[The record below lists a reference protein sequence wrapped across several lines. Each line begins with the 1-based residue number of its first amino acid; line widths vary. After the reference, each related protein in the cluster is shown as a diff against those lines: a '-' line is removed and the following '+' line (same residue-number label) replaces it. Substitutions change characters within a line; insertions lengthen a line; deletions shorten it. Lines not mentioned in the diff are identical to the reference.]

1 MYLKEWLFK
10 NDLDVKHL
18 AEILGVSYGV
28 ALYITNETR
37 KVSLLNA
44 LKIYK
49 YTLGEVTLEELLFE
63 DDYYS
68 LVEVKNYKKQPT
80 EDFGVKKKIRL

>member
-18 AEILGVSYGV
+18 AEVLGINYGV
-28 ALYITNETR
+28 ASYITNDTR

-44 LKIYK
+44 LKINK
-49 YTLGEVTLEELLFE
+49 FTNGEVRLEELLFE
-63 DDYYS
+63 EDYYS
-68 LVEVKNYKKQPT
+68 LLEVKNYKKQRT

>member
-18 AEILGVSYGV
+18 AEVLGVSYGV

-37 KVSLLNA
+37 KVSLLNG

-49 YTLGEVTLEELLFE
+49 YTLGQVTLEELLFE

-68 LVEVKNYKKQPT
+68 LVEVKNYKKQRT